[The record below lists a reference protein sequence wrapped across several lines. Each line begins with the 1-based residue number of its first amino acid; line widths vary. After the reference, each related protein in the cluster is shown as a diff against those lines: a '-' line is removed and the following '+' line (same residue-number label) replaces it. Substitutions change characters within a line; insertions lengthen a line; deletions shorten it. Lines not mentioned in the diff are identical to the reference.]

1 MTKYTFTFTFK
12 VRSINIRE
20 NRRDIAEIQA
30 TRHKTKTSKW
40 YRRYVRMALPA
51 AGKIHIVL
59 PHPGGL
65 FHHKE

>member
-30 TRHKTKTSKW
+30 TRHKTERKTSE
-40 YRRYVRMALPA
+40 LHN
-51 AGKIHIVL
+51 I
-59 PHPGGL
+59 
-65 FHHKE
+65 

>member
-30 TRHKTKTSKW
+30 TRHKTKTSKTKHTH
-40 YRRYVRMALPA
+40 RKLKR
-51 AGKIHIVL
+51 
-59 PHPGGL
+59 
-65 FHHKE
+65 